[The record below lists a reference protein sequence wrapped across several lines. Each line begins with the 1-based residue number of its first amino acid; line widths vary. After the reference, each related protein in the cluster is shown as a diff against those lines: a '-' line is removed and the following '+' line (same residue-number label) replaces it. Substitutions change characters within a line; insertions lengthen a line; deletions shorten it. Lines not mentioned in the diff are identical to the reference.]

1 MIPGRVGGL
10 LQMICTSYC
19 ILSWLFNA
27 VTGLELELQP
37 GMVTL
42 AYIVP
47 SPQEVEARGLQV
59 QGQHGLNNVH

>member
-1 MIPGRVGGL
+1 MIPGRVDGL
-10 LQMICTSYC
+10 LQMICTSYR
-19 ILSWLFNA
+19 ILSWRFNV

-47 SPQEVEARGLQV
+47 PPREIEARGLQV
-59 QGQHGLNNVH
+59 QGQHGLNRVH

>member
-1 MIPGRVGGL
+1 MVPGRVGGL

-19 ILSWLFNA
+19 ILSWCFN
-27 VTGLELELQP
+27 VVIGLELELQP

-47 SPQEVEARGLQV
+47 PPQEAEARGLQV
-59 QGQHGLNNVH
+59 QG